1 MQRKPPKS
9 KSFVFPGEPLQSLG
23 KKGQHSKKQGIPCF
37 LEKKKSKEFQKSK
50 ERKIRGGVRDMSA
63 AAMSLTPPGRPGG
76 VCVCER
82 EAFLS

>member
-1 MQRKPPKS
+1 MKKVYVP
-9 KSFVFPGEPLQSLG
+9 FSLARNF
-23 KKGQHSKKQGIPCF
+23 QARLNISSELPHSKKQGIPCF

-50 ERKIRGGVRDMSA
+50 ERKIGGGVRDMSA